1 MTRARDLSRLG
12 NAGFGVNG
20 TNLGIGTTAAT
31 SALTVRG
38 DSFVTGVVTAG
49 SFVGDGSGLTG
60 LPIAGSQNLNATLL
74 LGNSSSSG
82 FTVGV
87 ATFNNSVIVGGATTS
102 LLVNGNARIT
112 GVLTTGIITATTITA
127 TTLNATS
134 SFVGNLT
141 GTATAAQNLTGT
153 PNIIVGVATV
163 TTLSSSGI
171 STYIGITTSLVPTV
185 ASRVSLGTSAFPF
198 RDIVISAGTLTIAD
212 ANPLTDGVN
221 ISNTSQFLQ
230 LSRGGFKILSGSTP
244 IFQVDPF
251 TGLLESASPTIIT
264 NSYNTSGIGSG
275 AFQLAGGGYIE
286 KDLRI
291 NGSLFGR
298 GANFTGILTALGFYG
313 NLNGNASTSNYSIS
327 AGIATYSTS
336 SGIATYSASSGV
348 ATYSSA
354 SGIATYSFISGF
366 STVSAVAGFS
376 TYTTTAGI
384 STLSQGLTGTPNIT
398 VGVIT
403 ALSGRITGSASTT
416 SSVLA
421 LTGSPSAAE
430 SKYGVLG
437 VGTNGLGFSDT
448 NIVAHFYHN
457 VDSYAQ
463 IIFQNNNSGPNASTD
478 IIVNSDKDL
487 GTQFYG
493 NFGVNSTTFSG
504 GGPFDDPNGVYLYAS
519 GGTLSVGTQD
529 DYDFRIITGAAT
541 STPVTRVTVKAPNG
555 YIGIGTEVPTAVLN
569 LKAGNGIPGTAPLKL
584 THSESLLAYP
594 EEGSIE
600 YDNYSFYGS
609 TKDYS
614 RGVIPTEQFVNLTGI
629 HTLASQ
635 QAAQAIFDGDG
646 GPIGGNITLDVG
658 AYHFECGFAL
668 TSMSSSNTSFG
679 FALGGNATKTQ
690 SWIALA
696 TKSSLPSPS
705 STSMSWNT
713 TANTALTSNSTATG
727 ASAFIKGTIRVTV
740 KGTVIPQVSLGA
752 AAAAVVQT
760 NSYFKVYSVG
770 SATTAFSGY
779 WL

>member
-1 MTRARDLSRLG
+1 MSRARDLSRLG
-12 NAGFGVNG
+12 NAGFGING

-74 LGNSSSSG
+74 LGNNSSRG
-82 FTVGV
+82 FTVGIS
-87 ATFNNSVIVGGATTS
+87 TFNNVVVVGGATTD
-102 LLVNGNARIT
+102 LVVNGNARIT
-112 GVLTTGIITATTITA
+112 GVITSGIITATTIT
-127 TTLNATS
+127 ATS

-141 GTATAAQNLTGT
+141 GTATSAQNFTGT

-212 ANPLTDGVN
+212 ANPLTDGVA
-221 ISNTSQFLQ
+221 ISNTAQYLQ
-230 LSRGGFKILSGSTP
+230 LSRGGFKILSGSTS

-251 TGLLESASPTIIT
+251 TGLVESSSPTIIT

-275 AFQLAGGGYIE
+275 AFQLSGGAYIE

-298 GANFTGILTALGFYG
+298 GANFTGILTASGFYG
-313 NLNGNASTSNYSIS
+313 NLNGNALTSNYATF

-348 ATYSSA
+348 ATYSSV
-354 SGIATYSFISGF
+354 SGIATYSYISGF

-421 LTGSPSAAE
+421 LTGSPSAVN
-430 SKYGVLG
+430 SSYGVLG
-437 VGTNGLGFSDT
+437 VGSTGLGFYDT

-457 VDSYAQ
+457 VNSYAQ
-463 IIFQNNNSGPNASTD
+463 MIFQNNNAGSNASTD
-478 IIVNSDKDL
+478 IVVNSDKDI
-487 GTQFYG
+487 GSQFYG
-493 NFGVNSTTFSG
+493 DFGINSTAFTG

-519 GGTLSVGTQD
+519 GGTLAIGTQD
-529 DYDFRIITGAAT
+529 DYDFRVVTGAAT
-541 STPVTRVTVKAPNG
+541 STPVTRVTIKAPNG
-555 YIGIGTEVPTAVLN
+555 YVGIGTAVPTAVLN
-569 LKAGNGIPGTAPLKL
+569 LKAGDGTPGTSPLKL
-584 THSESLLAYP
+584 THSVSLLAYP

-635 QAAQAIFDGDG
+635 QAAQSLFDGDG
-646 GPIGGNITLDVG
+646 GPIGGTITLDVG
-658 AYHFECGFAL
+658 SYHFECVFAL
-668 TSMSSSNTSFG
+668 ASLSSSSGSFG
-679 FALGGNATKTQ
+679 FALGGSATKTQ
-690 SWIALA
+690 SWTAIAS
-696 TKSSLPSPS
+696 KSSSFSGASTPSI
-705 STSMSWNT
+705 TWNT
-713 TANTALTSNSTATG
+713 AANTSLTSNSSFTTNAQ
-727 ASAFIKGTIRVTV
+727 ALIKGTIRVTV
-740 KGTVIPQVSLGA
+740 KGTVIPQVSLGV

>member
-49 SFVGDGSGLTG
+49 LFVGDGSGLTG

-74 LGNSSSSG
+74 LGNSSSRG
-82 FTVGV
+82 FTVGIS
-87 ATFNNSVIVGGATTS
+87 TFNNVVIVGGATTD
-102 LLVNGNARIT
+102 LVVNGNARIT
-112 GVLTTGIITATTITA
+112 GVITSGIITATTIT
-127 TTLNATS
+127 ATS

-141 GTATAAQNLTGT
+141 GTATSAQNFAGT

-185 ASRVSLGTSAFPF
+185 ASRISLGTSAFPF

-251 TGLLESASPTIIT
+251 TGLVESASPTIIT

-291 NGSLFGR
+291 NGSLFGH
-298 GANFTGILTALGFYG
+298 GANFTGILTASGFYG
-313 NLNGNASTSNYSIS
+313 NLNGNALTSNYATF

-336 SGIATYSASSGV
+336 SGIATYSASSGI

-354 SGIATYSFISGF
+354 SGIATYSYISGF

-421 LTGSPSAAE
+421 LTGSPSAVE

-457 VDSYAQ
+457 VNSFAQ
-463 IIFQNNNSGPNASTD
+463 MIFQNNNAGSNASTD
-478 IIVNSDKDL
+478 IVVNSDKDL
-487 GTQFYG
+487 GSQFYG
-493 NFGVNSTTFSG
+493 DFGINSTTFTG

-519 GGTLSVGTQD
+519 GGTLAVGTQD
-529 DYDFRIITGAAT
+529 NYDFRIVTGAAT
-541 STPVTRVTVKAPNG
+541 STPITRVTVKAPNG

-569 LKAGNGIPGTAPLKL
+569 LKAGDGTPGTSPLKL
-584 THSESLLAYP
+584 THSTSLLAYP

-600 YDNYSFYGS
+600 YDNYAFYGS

-635 QAAQAIFDGDG
+635 QAAQAMFDGDG
-646 GPIGGNITLDVG
+646 GPIGGTITLDVG
-658 AYHFECGFAL
+658 SYHFECGFAL
-668 TSMSSSNTSFG
+668 ASMSASSGTFG
-679 FALGGNATKTQ
+679 FALGGSATKTQ
-690 SWIALA
+690 SWLAFAAKPSALS
-696 TKSSLPSPS
+696 TPSNS
-705 STSMSWNT
+705 AITWNT
-713 TANTALTSNSTATG
+713 AANTALTNNNTNTTAM
-727 ASAFIKGTIRVTV
+727 ALIKGTIRVTV
-740 KGTVIPQVSLGA
+740 KGTVIPQVSLGV